1 MITRDDLR
9 PGTTSLQSA
18 ELAGLGW
25 PTRSEQD
32 RAADT
37 ARACRALG
45 IPDAL
50 PLPQVSPAMDEEA
63 AVASLHAVQE
73 YLRAVFGARAVQS
86 RAGHLRPTSDR
97 GVSSLRDAA

>member
-1 MITRDDLR
+1 MSTQDDLR
-9 PGTTSLQSA
+9 PGMTSPQSG

-37 ARACRALG
+37 ARACQALG
-45 IPDAL
+45 IPAAL

-63 AVASLHAVQE
+63 AVALLHAVE
-73 YLRAVFGARAVQS
+73 DYLRQVFGARAAQS
-86 RAGHLRPTSDR
+86 RAGCLRPTSGR
-97 GVSSLRDAA
+97 GVSSVRDAA